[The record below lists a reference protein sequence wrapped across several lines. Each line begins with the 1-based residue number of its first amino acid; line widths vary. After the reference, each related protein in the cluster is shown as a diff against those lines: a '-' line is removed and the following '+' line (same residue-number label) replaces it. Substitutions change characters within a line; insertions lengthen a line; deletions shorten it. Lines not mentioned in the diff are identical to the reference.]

1 MAPKKES
8 RWMGRAGDIL
18 LEREIEGEG
27 QSSHRS
33 KTKKVTKMGQKENV
47 DWRLDPKE

>member
-8 RWMGRAGDIL
+8 RWMGRTGDIL

-33 KTKKVTKMGQKENV
+33 KTRRSQNCDKKRM
-47 DWRLDPKE
+47 